1 MKIFSSVANFIHNYP
16 QTRNSHHT
24 LNNTPN
30 KKNIINTL
38 NSMLFFFSV
47 IFNKT
52 DLRGKTAL
60 CTIFF
65 DLKQMNNFLMIA

>member
-30 KKNIINTL
+30 EKHNKHFEL
-38 NSMLFFFSV
+38 NVVFLRV

-65 DLKQMNNFLMIA
+65 ELKQMNNFLMIA